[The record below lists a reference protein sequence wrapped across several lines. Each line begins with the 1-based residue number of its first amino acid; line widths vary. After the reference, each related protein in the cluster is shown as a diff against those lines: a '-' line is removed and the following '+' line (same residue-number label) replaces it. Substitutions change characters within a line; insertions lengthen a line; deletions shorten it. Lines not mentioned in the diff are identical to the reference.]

1 MNLGSL
7 YLLKVVADEGFL
19 RNNDIEARRDGGCA
33 KKVALMVTVQRRRY
47 WRSHDGFMPPIV
59 AAVLAFEGKTWTM
72 SSSLHPATHCR
83 RSADIRRQNLDGI
96 VFPPPSHPVA
106 AVPAFEGK
114 V

>member
-47 WRSHDGFMPPIV
+47 WRSHDGFMVV
-59 AAVLAFEGKTWTM
+59 AVSRLREI
-72 SSSLHPATHCR
+72 R
-83 RSADIRRQNLDGI
+83 VSAGEDDA
-96 VFPPPSHPVA
+96 SVA
-106 AVPAFEGK
+106 E
-114 V
+114 